1 MSHTDDAAGHDGQPD
16 RPGLCAS
23 HPEEAEKEIAEHF
36 KSFWE
41 KRMLA
46 QIYAH
51 IDAGAEGLDPLARQS
66 LERIRQAK
74 A

>member
-1 MSHTDDAAGHDGQPD
+1 MS
-16 RPGLCAS
+16 RLI
-23 HPEEAEKEIAEHF
+23 EREVAEHI

-51 IDAGAEGLDPLARQS
+51 IDAGGEGLDALPKES
-66 LERIRQAK
+66 LELIRNA
-74 A
+74 

>member
-1 MSHTDDAAGHDGQPD
+1 MSHTVTRLVAMANQIGRAFAH
-16 RPGLCAS
+16 RK
-23 HPEEAEKEIAEHF
+23 PEEAEQEIAAHL

-51 IDAGAEGLDPLARQS
+51 IDAGAEGLDALPKRS
-66 LERIRQAK
+66 LERIRQHHA
-74 A
+74 

>member
-1 MSHTDDAAGHDGQPD
+1 MSHTLPRLIAMANQIGRAFAH
-16 RPGLCAS
+16 RK
-23 HPEEAEKEIAEHF
+23 HEEAVVEIAEHI

-51 IDAGAEGLDPLARQS
+51 LDAGGEGLDALPRES
-66 LERIRQAK
+66 LERLRGA
-74 A
+74 

>member
-1 MSHTDDAAGHDGQPD
+1 MSHTVSRLVAMANQIGQAFGHRKHDEAVTEVAAH
-16 RPGLCAS
+16 
-23 HPEEAEKEIAEHF
+23 I

-51 IDAGAEGLDPLARQS
+51 IDAGGEGLDALPKES
-66 LERIRQAK
+66 LEVIRK

>member
-1 MSHTDDAAGHDGQPD
+1 MSHTITRLVSMANQIAAAFGHRDP
-16 RPGLCAS
+16 A
-23 HPEEAEKEIAEHF
+23 EAEKEIAEHF

-66 LERIRQAK
+66 LERIRPAK

>member
-1 MSHTDDAAGHDGQPD
+1 MSHTLSRLVVMANQIGRAFGHRKHDDAVTEVAAH
-16 RPGLCAS
+16 
-23 HPEEAEKEIAEHF
+23 I

-51 IDAGAEGLDPLARQS
+51 IDAGGDGLDAVPKEGL
-66 LERIRQAK
+66 EVIRK